1 MGTYKTKLDYRSCC
15 QTNVKFSQQ
24 TNISHRTETVCVFLK
39 RMMAGLIP
47 HLKLCAPAAPRF
59 AATCCAFSTTSRQ
72 DQVRLLSRMRIVDN
86 SAIGKAATQ
95 IGKPPRV
102 IAVYNKRKVGYLGD
116 KVLVTVKGEMK
127 RAYIVGLKQRQK
139 PNVPRTDTN
148 NIVLVDDNGN
158 PLGNRIM
165 VPIPSALR
173 GIAQENKKGD
183 LTKILSLATK
193 FV

>member
-1 MGTYKTKLDYRSCC
+1 MKFLEILIKYKS
-15 QTNVKFSQQ
+15 
-24 TNISHRTETVCVFLK
+24 
-39 RMMAGLIP
+39 
-47 HLKLCAPAAPRF
+47 
-59 AATCCAFSTTSRQ
+59 
-72 DQVRLLSRMRIVDN
+72 
-86 SAIGKAATQ
+86 
-95 IGKPPRV
+95 
-102 IAVYNKRKVGYLGD
+102 YNLFFQVGYLGD

-127 RAYIVGLKQRQK
+127 RAYIVGLKARQK

-173 GIAQENKKGD
+173 SLAQENKKGD

>member
-1 MGTYKTKLDYRSCC
+1 MALAVVNKIKPVIQYIGTSCC
-15 QTNVKFSQQ
+15 S
-24 TNISHRTETVCVFLK
+24 
-39 RMMAGLIP
+39 
-47 HLKLCAPAAPRF
+47 
-59 AATCCAFSTTSRQ
+59 FSTSQ
-72 DQVRLLSRMRIVDN
+72 NLHEIRLLARMRIVDN
-86 SAIGKAATQ
+86 SAIGKAAAQ

-102 IAVYNKRKVGYLGD
+102 IHVYNRRRVGYLGD

-127 RAYIVGLKQRQK
+127 RAYIVGLRQKQK
-139 PNVPRTDTN
+139 PNVPRMDTN

-158 PLGNRIM
+158 PLGNRIT

-173 GIAQENKKGD
+173 GRGGD